1 MLHLVMS
8 AETLSACI
16 SSGTVLPRFLLW
28 NGTVG
33 AKEGVVGEKGRKLGR
48 NREKIVEGAREK
60 I

>member
-1 MLHLVMS
+1 MS

-28 NGTVG
+28 NGTVR